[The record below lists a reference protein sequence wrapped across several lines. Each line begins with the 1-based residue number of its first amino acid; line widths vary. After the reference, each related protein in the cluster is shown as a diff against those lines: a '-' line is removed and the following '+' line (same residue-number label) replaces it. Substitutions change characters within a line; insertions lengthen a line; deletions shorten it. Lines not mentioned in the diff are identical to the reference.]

1 MLNRAQHYQTGAM
14 GWLFCLC
21 VAALLFFLELRNY
34 TPFLW
39 HFISGIAVYSA
50 RAEPLAAWMNGLEI
64 AAISADLDR
73 GCLILDSGV
82 NERYV
87 YGAYGRSEEST
98 AEAQAWEMA
107 KKATRLE
114 LGCL

>member
-21 VAALLFFLELRNY
+21 VAALLFFRRTAKLH
-34 TPFLW
+34 PLW

-107 KKATRLE
+107 KEATRLE